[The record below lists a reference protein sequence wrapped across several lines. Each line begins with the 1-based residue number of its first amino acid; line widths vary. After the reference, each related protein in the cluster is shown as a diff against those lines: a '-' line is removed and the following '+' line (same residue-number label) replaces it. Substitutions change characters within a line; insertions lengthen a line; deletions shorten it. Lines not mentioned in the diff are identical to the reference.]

1 MTTRT
6 TWDEMKSRRADS
18 PERRHGYDRAGRAI
32 RLAFEIRALREKKG
46 LSQRQ
51 LAERVGTTQ
60 SAIARLEGGRISPSL
75 PTLDRIATA
84 LGAEITV
91 TITDTGELADAR

>member
-1 MTTRT
+1 MTTSN
-6 TWDEMKSRRADS
+6 WADIKARRADTA
-18 PERRHGYDRAGRAI
+18 EQRHGYESAGRAI
-32 RLAFEIRALREKKG
+32 RVAFEIRRLRDKKG

-51 LAERVGTTQ
+51 LAELVGITQ

-84 LGAEITV
+84 LGAEVTV
-91 TITDTGELADAR
+91 TFTDPNALLSS

>member
-1 MTTRT
+1 MSTTS
-6 TWDEMKSRRADS
+6 WNDIKARRADS
-18 PERRHGYDRAGRAI
+18 TERRHSNERAGRAI

-51 LAERVGTTQ
+51 LAELVGTTQ

-75 PTLDRIATA
+75 PTLDRIAAA
-84 LGAEITV
+84 LGAEVTV
-91 TITDTGELADAR
+91 SFTDADHLVAVK